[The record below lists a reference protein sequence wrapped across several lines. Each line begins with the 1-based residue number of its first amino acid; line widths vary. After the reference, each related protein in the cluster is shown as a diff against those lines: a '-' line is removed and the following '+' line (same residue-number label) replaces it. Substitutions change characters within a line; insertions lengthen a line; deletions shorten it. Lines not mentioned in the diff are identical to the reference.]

1 MTGNPLQDLYANTR
15 IISDRYRF
23 IDVIN
28 RYEKQKTETTVPM
41 ELHVLR
47 IGDIAFAFNRFELF
61 MDFQHRMQARSP
73 FEQTFVIQLT
83 SQPDMDRGSY
93 LCTERAFE
101 ARGYSAS
108 LFDITVSPKGS
119 QQLVEATVSQLKTLY
134 EE

>member
-41 ELHVLR
+41 ELHVLL

-101 ARGYSAS
+101 GRGYSAS
-108 LFDITVSPKGS
+108 LFDITVSPKGG